1 MFSMPSIPKE
11 SPVTLTLLVINIIL
25 FAGQSLPDGI
35 IPNSIFTGNSLTSM
49 GVLYGPAVQ
58 DGQIWRILSSGFL
71 HGGIVHVGFNM
82 YLLFMLGP
90 QMEQGFGSLR
100 FCLMYFGSL
109 FGGAL
114 AVLLFDF
121 SQPTLGAS
129 GAVLGLAGAMFVA
142 LWARGVNPRQSPV
155 FGLVVLNLALPLLV
169 PGISFWGHFGGVAA
183 GAALATV
190 LVWLPEKNR
199 ASKSANSLSHG
210 VALTVL
216 LAALCLGVPQL
227 MVT

>member
-1 MFSMPSIPKE
+1 MFTMPAIPKG
-11 SPVTLTLLVINIIL
+11 SPVTLILLTINVVL
-25 FAGQSLPDGI
+25 FVGQSLPNGFLTHNI
-35 IPNSIFTGNSLTSM
+35 LTGNSLTNI

-58 DGQIWRILSSGFL
+58 DGQTWRILSSGFL
-71 HGGIVHVGFNM
+71 HGGIVHIGFNM

-100 FCLMYFGSL
+100 FSLMYFGSL

-121 SQPTLGAS
+121 AQPTLGAS

-142 LWARGVNPRQSPV
+142 LWARGINPRQSPV
-155 FGLVVLNLALPLLV
+155 FGLVILNLALPLLV

-190 LVWLPEKNR
+190 LVWLPEKNP
-199 ASKSANSLSHG
+199 SFKPANSLSLG
-210 VALTVL
+210 VALSAT
-216 LAALCLGVPQL
+216 LAAFCLVVPHL
-227 MVT
+227 IV